1 MWLRDRSSLLLLS
14 PHLCI
19 GSSSTTPLGILGI
32 QDHSWLS
39 SCYCHSPISA
49 LNLEV
54 SLRKKSIIV
63 PKIISRANQ
72 EILSGEADK
81 AENSSL
87 FLKEITSFATEYGE
101 AWGTFSK
108 NSCGFVLV
116 KGNWKD
122 VGRCFGNIGQLDCR
136 KKPRRQLSRAVLR
149 SEHISNAGFRNCHF
163 QRDWIWIDGSAQQFM
178 PQGIVENNS
187 EISQP

>member
-14 PHLCI
+14 SHLCI

-32 QDHSWLS
+32 QDHPYDLVPATVTLQLVLLIWR
-39 SCYCHSPISA
+39 CHSERRASLSPSSFPEPIKRFYLGKQIRQRTPVFSW
-49 LNLEV
+49 
-54 SLRKKSIIV
+54 RKLLHL
-63 PKIISRANQ
+63 Q
-72 EILSGEADK
+72 
-81 AENSSL
+81 
-87 FLKEITSFATEYGE
+87 EYGE

-116 KGNWKD
+116 KANWKD

-136 KKPRRQLSRAVLR
+136 RKPRRQLSRAVLR